1 VFISYCIAI
10 ILLKMQQPF
19 VLSSPEFTGMLK
31 ILLLLSGLLL
41 FSPQPNELPQTGKG
55 QQKAIAVLQQQ
66 IVADSLDFKIGQ
78 LIIFGFY
85 GTAIN
90 KNDAVYKGVAEGKV
104 GSILIYGR
112 NLAAKKSA
120 DSLIKLINGFQ
131 NVAPFPLFISIDQEG
146 GIVNRLKPELGFPKM
161 PSAQWLGNKDNEDTT
176 KFYADNIGYTLSRLG
191 INLNYAPVLDV
202 YNPNCPVMGARE
214 RCFAKDPAIIT
225 KHAGITIN
233 SHHYFGVK
241 TVVKHFPGHG
251 NSLAD
256 SHFGIA
262 DVTKTWVQDEL
273 TPYRNLIQSG
283 QVDAVMTA
291 HIVNGKLDPSKLP
304 ATLSKKIMTGILRDS
319 LGFKGV
325 IFSDDMMMQAISAQY
340 SIEDALFK
348 ALDAGVDVLMFSN
361 NIKGVKDYSPNS
373 IHATIKKLVVTGRI
387 SAEQIEASYKRV
399 MALKMRQF

>member
-1 VFISYCIAI
+1 MSMMKV
-10 ILLKMQQPF
+10 ILF
-19 VLSSPEFTGMLK
+19 
-31 ILLLLSGLLL
+31 LSGLIL
-41 FSPQPNELPQTGKG
+41 FSPQPNEQLKTTNPAKKIVAEL
-55 QQKAIAVLQQQ
+55 QQKLAE
-66 IVADSLDFKIGQ
+66 DSLDFKIGQ

-90 KNDAVYKGVAEGKV
+90 KNDAVYKAVAEGKV
-104 GSILIYGR
+104 GSILLYGR
-112 NLAAKKSA
+112 NLSAKKSA

-131 NVAPFPLFISIDQEG
+131 KAAPFPLFISIDQEG

-161 PSAQWLGNKDNEDTT
+161 PSAQWLGNQNNADTT

-202 YNPNCPVMGARE
+202 YNPNCPVLGARE
-214 RCFAKDPAIIT
+214 RCFAKDPSTIT

-251 NSLAD
+251 NSLTD

-262 DVTKTWVQDEL
+262 DVTKTWVPDEL
-273 TPYRNLIQSG
+273 IPYRNLIESG

-373 IHATIKKLVVTGRI
+373 IHATIKKLVSTGKI
-387 SAEQIEASYKRV
+387 SAEQIDASYKRV